1 MEQAQES
8 DAEAL
13 EALVRYGCYRRVLLL
28 VRSCQRV
35 AVTPDRQSAY
45 AKVERAVLHL
55 MDEEWPS
62 LAAVEGASPP
72 ELLAS

>member
-8 DAEAL
+8 DPEAL
-13 EALVRYGCYRRVLLL
+13 EALVRYGCYRRVLQL

-35 AVTPDRQSAY
+35 AVTTDRQDAY
-45 AKVERAVLHL
+45 ARVEQAVLHL

-62 LAAVEGASPP
+62 LAAAQRVSPP